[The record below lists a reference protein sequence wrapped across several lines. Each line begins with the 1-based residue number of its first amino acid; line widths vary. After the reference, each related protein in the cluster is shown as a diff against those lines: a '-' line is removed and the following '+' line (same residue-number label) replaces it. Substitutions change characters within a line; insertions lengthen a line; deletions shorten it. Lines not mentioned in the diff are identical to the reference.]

1 MSKIIFSL
9 FLFVSFFALTISFGF
24 GGSRGNI
31 LKLLPPFIG
40 NITREQI
47 REYNQIVGN
56 ITSTKAQIKSEL
68 QNWAQN
74 NGILQPYNNFTSQLQ
89 RDAEQFHDK
98 VVQNLTGEAL
108 TLFNQIWSIRQDDTI
123 TRLAECQQI
132 KNAYKQASPE
142 VRQQVPF
149 ILPSILGPPPRGC
162 CFPRPFSH
170 SSSSEQQ
177 PTDNTLDDQQ
187 QDNENN

>member
-1 MSKIIFSL
+1 MSKIFFSL
-9 FLFVSFFALTISFGF
+9 FLFVSFFALTNSFGF
-24 GGSRGNI
+24 GGPRGNI

-47 REYNQIVGN
+47 REYNEIVGN

-89 RDAEQFHDK
+89 RDAEQFHDRI
-98 VVQNLTGEAL
+98 VQNLTGEAL
-108 TLFNQIWSIRQDDTI
+108 TLFNQIWVSYPNK
-123 TRLAECQQI
+123 LNLNKLE
-132 KNAYKQASPE
+132 KYSNQASPE

-170 SSSSEQQ
+170 SSSSSEQQ

-187 QDNENN
+187 QDNEDN

>member
-1 MSKIIFSL
+1 MSKIFFSL
-9 FLFVSFFALTISFGF
+9 FLFVSFFALTTSFGF
-24 GGSRGNI
+24 GGPRGNI

-47 REYNQIVGN
+47 REYNQIVEN
-56 ITSTKAQIKSEL
+56 ITATKAQIKNEL

-89 RDAEQFHDK
+89 RDAEQFHDR

-132 KNAYKQASPE
+132 KNAY
-142 VRQQVPF
+142 R
-149 ILPSILGPPPRGC
+149 
-162 CFPRPFSH
+162 
-170 SSSSEQQ
+170 
-177 PTDNTLDDQQ
+177 
-187 QDNENN
+187 